1 MDIIRTVYYIHSPWR
16 SKKNFCCF
24 ICVSYG
30 PYTLLQ
36 NDSFFYNY
44 LAIAEMRSNDDD
56 DDDDDDNNDNNN
68 NINNN
73 TILIRTL

>member
-1 MDIIRTVYYIHSPWR
+1 MCQLWALHVVTKR
-16 SKKNFCCF
+16 
-24 ICVSYG
+24 
-30 PYTLLQ
+30 Q
-36 NDSFFYNY
+36 FFYIY